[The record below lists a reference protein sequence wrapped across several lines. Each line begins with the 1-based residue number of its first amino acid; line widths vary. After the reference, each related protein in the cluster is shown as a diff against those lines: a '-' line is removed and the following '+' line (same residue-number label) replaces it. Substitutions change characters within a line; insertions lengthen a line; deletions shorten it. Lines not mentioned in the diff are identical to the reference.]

1 MKLPPLYHWSPIERR
16 ETIRSEGLKPYSP
29 PWVKTDDPD
38 DAEWAMGCGVVC
50 LGFTPSAAWGLS
62 GAIDRFIS
70 EDIEWDL
77 WQVNL
82 GENDE
87 VHVRSEFG
95 DVLQEVR
102 VHNPITAD
110 RIWWVG
116 TRG

>member
-1 MKLPPLYHWSPIERR
+1 MRLPQLYHWSPISRR
-16 ETIRSEGLKPYSP
+16 ETIRVDGLKPYQPASA
-29 PWVKTDDPD
+29 
-38 DAEWAMGCGVVC
+38 DADEENNWAMGCGVVC

-62 GAIDRFIS
+62 GAMDRFAT
-70 EDIEWDL
+70 EDVEWDL

-82 GENDE
+82 DDNDE

-95 DVLQEVR
+95 PQLQEVR
-102 VHNPITAD
+102 VANAIPAD

>member
-1 MKLPPLYHWSPIERR
+1 MKIE
-16 ETIRSEGLKPYSP
+16 
-29 PWVKTDDPD
+29 DPELD
-38 DAEWAMGCGVVC
+38 SEWAMGCGVIC

-62 GAIDRFIS
+62 GAIDRFNT
-70 EDIEWDL
+70 EDFEWDL

-82 GENDE
+82 GEHDE
-87 VHVRSEFG
+87 VHIRSEFG

-102 VHNPITAD
+102 VHNPIPAD